1 MRQMIIHTWYVV
13 KRVVFDG
20 SEKIVTELKK
30 MSFSHFSIQLWNREE
45 PRARDILPG
54 PQRNR

>member
-1 MRQMIIHTWYVV
+1 MIIHTWYVV